1 MVALMRA
8 VKIHRKVAASAHT
21 LLTNNHIQTVIVL
34 MAVLA
39 LSRTLRRFVRAVK
52 GLKAHRVLKVVMR
65 ASVAIVEPMLVMT
78 VVPCHTCFTRLQQP
92 QRWRIGSGIQYHWY
106 WSHTDGNG

>member
-1 MVALMRA
+1 
-8 VKIHRKVAASAHT
+8 
-21 LLTNNHIQTVIVL
+21 

-52 GLKAHRVLKVVMR
+52 GLKAHRVLEVVMR

-78 VVPCHTCFTRLQQP
+78 VVPCHTCLLDYNNRSAGALAVVFNTTG
-92 QRWRIGSGIQYHWY
+92 IGHILTV
-106 WSHTDGNG
+106 TDR